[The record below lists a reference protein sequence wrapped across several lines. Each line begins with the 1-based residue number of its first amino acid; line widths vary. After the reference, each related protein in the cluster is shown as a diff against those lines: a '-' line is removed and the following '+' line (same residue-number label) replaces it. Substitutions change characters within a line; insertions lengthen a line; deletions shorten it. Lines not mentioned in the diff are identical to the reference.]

1 MNIPWFSCTS
11 NNTVEVLYNRFSFNV
26 VSTKKKQK
34 NKQTDKQITVVTEDV
49 KVGKRKQSV
58 FVLNKSKMNS
68 KISFQFLV
76 QS

>member
-11 NNTVEVLYNRFSFNV
+11 NNNVEVLYNRFSFNV
-26 VSTKKKQK
+26 VSTKKT
-34 NKQTDKQITVVTEDV
+34 NKQTDKQITVMTEDV

-68 KISFQFLV
+68 KISFQFLI

>member
-1 MNIPWFSCTS
+1 MNILWLSCTS

-26 VSTKKKQK
+26 VSTKKQT
-34 NKQTDKQITVVTEDV
+34 NKQTDKQITVMTKDV

-58 FVLNKSKMNS
+58 FVLNKPKMNS
-68 KISFQFLV
+68 TISFQFLV

>member
-26 VSTKKKQK
+26 VSTKKQT
-34 NKQTDKQITVVTEDV
+34 NKQTHKQITVMTEDV
-49 KVGKRKQSV
+49 KVGKRKESV

>member
-1 MNIPWFSCTS
+1 MWC
-11 NNTVEVLYNRFSFNV
+11 LR
-26 VSTKKKQK
+26 KKQQQT
-34 NKQTDKQITVVTEDV
+34 NKQTDKQITVMTEDV